1 MENKRMR
8 LMSESPVVEA
18 IFKMSIPMV
27 MGMMVQVFYN
37 LVDTFFIGRLGDTNQ
52 LAASN
57 MALPVFMMLMAIAGI
72 IGTGASSYISRCLG
86 NKDYEEA
93 HRVTTIA
100 TGLLI
105 VLSIV
110 VTIGGLLAIKP
121 IVGMLGATEATFEY
135 TKQYVGIMFMGSIAV
150 MCNYAFGQL
159 LRAEGDAMK
168 AMIGMMIGTVV
179 NIILDPIFIF
189 GLDLGIVG
197 AALATVV
204 GNFLGLVYYIVS
216 FAKGK
221 TLLRIK
227 PKLFGFDKVIYSEIF
242 KIGVPASLN
251 QMLMSFATIIANN
264 IAISYGE
271 LVVAGMGVAMKVMTI
286 GTFVFMG
293 FAAGCQPLVGFSYG
307 AKNHARVKEIIQKGI
322 MITSIIGVGLA
333 VLFSVFASGIIGIFT
348 PDEDTV
354 AIGTMIL
361 RALVFSLPFVGGQ
374 MVTTTSV
381 QAMGKAVAALIL
393 SVARQGILYAP
404 LLIVLNKLAGFN
416 GFIYAQPITDVIMIV
431 FAMLIVFKVVGDE
444 DAKQREIEPEV
455 ATE

>member
-1 MENKRMR
+1 MDNKRLQ
-8 LMSESPVVEA
+8 LMSEAPVTQA

-37 LVDTFFIGRLGDTNQ
+37 LVDTYFIGRLGDANQ

-93 HRVTTIA
+93 NHATTIA
-100 TGLLI
+100 TGLLVI
-105 VLSIV
+105 LSLV
-110 VTIGGLLAIKP
+110 VMVGGLIGSDG
-121 IVGMLGATEATFEY
+121 IVRMLGATEVTFNY
-135 TKQYVGIMFMGSIAV
+135 TKQYVSIMFMGSIAI

-189 GLDLGIVG
+189 GFGLGIVG
-197 AALATVV
+197 AALATVI
-204 GNFLGLVYYIVS
+204 GNFLGLAYYIWS

-221 TLLRIK
+221 TLLKIQ
-227 PKLFGFDKVIYSEIF
+227 PKRFGFDASIYTEIF
-242 KIGVPASLN
+242 KIGIPASLN

-264 IAISYGE
+264 IAIGYGE
-271 LVVAGMGVAMKVMTI
+271 LTVAGMGVAMKIMTI

-307 AKNHARVKEIIQKGI
+307 AKNHARVKEVIQKGI
-322 MITSIIGVGLA
+322 IITSIIGVALA
-333 VLFSVFASGIIGIFT
+333 LVFGTFARGMIGIFT
-348 PDEDTV
+348 PDEEV
-354 AIGTMIL
+354 VGIGTTIL
-361 RALVFSLPFVGGQ
+361 RALIFSLPFIGGQ

-381 QAMGKAVAALIL
+381 QAMGKALSALIL
-393 SVARQGILYAP
+393 SITRQGILYVP
-404 LLIVLNKLAGFN
+404 LLILLNKIGGFE
-416 GFIYAQPITDVIMIV
+416 GFIYAQPITDVITLTFAMFIV
-431 FAMLIVFKVVGDE
+431 FRVLSRE
-444 DAKQREIEPEV
+444 DAKAREVLSEQEV
-455 ATE
+455 

>member
-1 MENKRMR
+1 MNNKRLL
-8 LMSESPVVEA
+8 LMSEAPVTEA
-18 IFKMSIPMV
+18 IFKMSLPMV

-37 LVDTFFIGRLGDTNQ
+37 LVDTYFIGRLGDANQ

-86 NKDYEEA
+86 NKDFEEA
-93 HRVTTIA
+93 HHATTIA
-100 TGLLI
+100 AGLLVI
-105 VLSIV
+105 LSLV
-110 VTIGGLLAIKP
+110 VTVFGLIGCDG
-121 IVGMLGATEATFEY
+121 IVSMLGATAATFDY
-135 TKQYVGIMFMGSIAV
+135 TKQYVGIMFIGSIAI

-197 AALATVV
+197 AALATVT
-204 GNFLGLVYYIVS
+204 GNFLGLAYYVWS

-221 TLLRIK
+221 TLLRIQ
-227 PKLFGFDKVIYSEIF
+227 PKRFGFDRVIYAEIF
-242 KIGVPASLN
+242 KIGLPASLN

-264 IAISYGE
+264 IAIGYGE
-271 LVVAGMGVAMKVMTI
+271 LTVAGMGVAMKIMTI

-307 AKNHARVKEIIQKGI
+307 AKNHARVKEVIQKGI
-322 MITSIIGVGLA
+322 IITSIIGIGLA
-333 VLFSVFASGIIGIFT
+333 IVFGVFARGMIGVFT
-348 PDEDTV
+348 PDEEV
-354 AIGTMIL
+354 IGIGTTIL
-361 RALVFSLPFVGGQ
+361 RALVFSLPFIGGQ

-381 QAMGKAVAALIL
+381 QAMGKGIEALIL
-393 SVARQGILYAP
+393 SVTRQGILYVP
-404 LLIVLNKLAGFN
+404 LLILLNKLGGFE
-416 GFIYAQPITDVIMIV
+416 GFIYAQPITDVITLMLAMVIV
-431 FAMLIVFKVVGDE
+431 FRVLS
-444 DAKQREIEPEV
+444 REHAEEIRQLKEQES
-455 ATE
+455 